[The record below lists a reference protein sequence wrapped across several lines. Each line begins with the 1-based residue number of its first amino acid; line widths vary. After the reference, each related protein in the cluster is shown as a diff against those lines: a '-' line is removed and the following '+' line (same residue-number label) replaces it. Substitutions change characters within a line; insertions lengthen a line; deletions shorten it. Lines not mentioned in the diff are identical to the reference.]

1 MESSE
6 LCVPIYLNQQI
17 VFDLLAIVDDGF
29 SQLSIIK
36 TAEID
41 SESKKTGV
49 GGSIGVSNVFGLFG
63 ISLGGEK
70 GKEKSVAGQKEVSTQ
85 KVHTPTSLFA
95 KLRVILTEQ
104 NLIRDI
110 EASTEEEVKT
120 VMSELEAGQFVEFRA
135 ILRKNPLVETIEWF
149 KQIMQIAVLFPEA
162 DGGAQSSGKQGKV
175 ARRQDSNQL
184 LTKQME
190 GILSALT
197 QFDSI
202 EIIGEM
208 LNLKGVKAVL
218 SAKLDYFSDRNASEI
233 VDGEF
238 RVLGK
243 IVRVIRPGSEEG
255 INLLRKT
262 SFGVLSTSL
271 LGQIGD
277 SLQGAEEAG
286 VKLPEFVTEVKGP
299 ALQVIPISIFT

>member
-49 GGSIGVSNVFGLFG
+49 GGSIGVSNVFGLLG
-63 ISLGGEK
+63 ISFGGEK

-104 NLIRDI
+104 NLIKEI
-110 EASTEEEVKT
+110 KASTEEEVKK

-135 ILRKNPLVETIEWF
+135 ILRKNPLVETIDGF

-175 ARRQDSNQL
+175 SRRQDSNQL
-184 LTKQME
+184 VTKQME
-190 GILSALT
+190 GILSGLT
-197 QFDSI
+197 QFNSI

-243 IVRVIRPGSEEG
+243 IIRVIGPDSQEG

-262 SFGVLSTSL
+262 SFGVLSGSL
-271 LGQIGD
+271 LGQIRE
-277 SLQGAEEAG
+277 SLQGVKEAG
-286 VKLPEFVTEVKGP
+286 VNLPEFVTEVKGP